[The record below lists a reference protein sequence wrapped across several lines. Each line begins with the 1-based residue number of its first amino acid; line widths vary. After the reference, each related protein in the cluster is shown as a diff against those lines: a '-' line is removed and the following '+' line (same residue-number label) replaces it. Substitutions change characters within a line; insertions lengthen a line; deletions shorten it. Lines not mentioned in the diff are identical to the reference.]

1 MSRRADIALRDTDLD
16 HLLLDRLPSRLTTLL
31 LVGPL
36 LVVSEGELLQNTGT
50 SVEGPYSTTK
60 KIIQQTKKKKKA
72 HTELFG

>member
-36 LVVSEGELLQNTGT
+36 LVVSEGELLHNTGS
-50 SVEGPYSTTK
+50 SVGGGCSTTK
-60 KIIQQTKKKKKA
+60 KIIQQTHEKQKA